1 MCCERAYRVSTG
13 SNMRAGTGCSVS
25 IRECQGN
32 IDDRNNV
39 EMELG
44 LGMPSYQQFIDSG
57 RQCGSTGWNC
67 GLVPIGVLMHS
78 PGHANIVRDGESSVS
93 S

>member
-1 MCCERAYRVSTG
+1 MCCEQAYRVSMAR
-13 SNMRAGTGCSVS
+13 NNGCSIS

-57 RQCGSTGWNC
+57 RQCGSTGRNC
-67 GLVPIGVLMHS
+67 GLAPIRVLMHS